1 MATPGAR
8 PRRAVVGLVLAVAV
22 AVSSAAAGPAAEAEP
37 TRATPAAE
45 APAAESRSAD
55 ARATQSASDREIA
68 RWSARIARVPEDAD
82 ALVALGEAFA
92 QKARETAD
100 ASYFSR
106 AEAAFEKARALR
118 PERPGALIGLAW
130 VAGARHEFERS
141 AEWARRAL
149 ALEGTL
155 ASAHGLLGDAAL
167 EQGEYDEAA
176 EHYQRMLDARPD
188 LASYSRAA
196 QLLFT
201 TGDARKAT
209 WMMRKAIDAGAPYA
223 ENTAWARAQLALML
237 WQTGALVPAEQLL
250 REALARTPD
259 SAHLLAA
266 MGKVAA
272 ARGDHRAAIEH
283 LRRAVAAAPH
293 HDTVVTLGD
302 VLASSGRPEEA
313 EGQYALVEAIAK
325 LNRAAG
331 VRGDLEL
338 ARFRADRGQDLD
350 WAVREAEAVYR
361 TRRTVHAADTLAW
374 CYYQSGRAEDARR
387 LIARALGH
395 RTPDARMLYHAG
407 MIHAKLGDRAAAQTF
422 LYQALSLNPR
432 FHPREADVAAATLA
446 ELGSAR

>member
-1 MATPGAR
+1 MATPGIR
-8 PRRAVVGLVLAVAV
+8 PHRALVSLALAVAV
-22 AVSSAAAGPAAEAEP
+22 AGGVAAAARAAAAEP
-37 TRATPAAE
+37 SRATPAD
-45 APAAESRSAD
+45 APASEPRAAD
-55 ARATQSASDREIA
+55 DRATPAASDREIA
-68 RWSARIARVPEDAD
+68 RWSARVTRVPTDAD
-82 ALVALGEAFA
+82 ALVALGDAFA

-100 ASYFSR
+100 ASYYGR

-130 VAGARHEFERS
+130 VAGARHEFEQS
-141 AEWARRAL
+141 AEWARKAL
-149 ALEGTL
+149 ALDPTL

-167 EQGEYDEAA
+167 ELGEYDEAA

-201 TGDARKAT
+201 IGDARKAT

-266 MGKVAA
+266 MGKVAT

-283 LRRAVAAAPH
+283 LRRAVALAPH
-293 HDTVVTLGD
+293 HDSVVALGD
-302 VLASSGRPEEA
+302 VLAVAGQRDEA
-313 EGQYALVEAIAK
+313 ERQYALVKAIAR

-338 ARFRADRGQDLD
+338 ARFRADHGQDLE

-374 CYYQSGRAEDARR
+374 CYYQSGRTEDARR
-387 LIARALGH
+387 LIARALGR
-395 RTPDARMLYHAG
+395 RTPDARMLFHAG
-407 MIHAKLGDRAAAQTF
+407 MIHARLGDRAAAQTY

-446 ELGSAR
+446 ELGSAQ